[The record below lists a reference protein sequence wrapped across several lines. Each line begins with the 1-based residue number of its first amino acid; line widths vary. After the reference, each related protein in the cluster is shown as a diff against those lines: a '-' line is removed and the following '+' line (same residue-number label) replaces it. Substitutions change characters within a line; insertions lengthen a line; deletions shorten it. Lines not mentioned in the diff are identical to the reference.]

1 MNIKAARIS
10 QPAKP
15 AMKKSQQAI
24 GFVAALGEHSI
35 AFGMR
40 WDRISAG
47 KVARSTVSNAAAKY
61 AASSYV
67 LLPARDGKRSIGLL
81 ANSVFVEKGASKKK
95 AISAAAL
102 LASAYPG
109 IDNAV
114 FGVALPG
121 GKVAFMGFRSGSP
134 LIGFDRVTTL
144 ELLPEVTA
152 DFLKEFDDQA
162 APTVKFHAADGL
174 FIGRNADEFYGEWF
188 TALPKKTL
196 VAASVRRAQ
205 APTKLIVAAV
215 MVIAASYGA
224 FITYEQHQ
232 EDLKKQAPPAAQD
245 PQVLYEKSANEYLS
259 AAVAGSQTAG
269 PMTAKINRLPMYHQG
284 WKLEKATCAA
294 ETCTLSWNNSDG
306 GTYRS
311 FAASPLPGLPD
322 SQTTYKEGMTGIEST
337 FAIVSEGPKGFR
349 MDELP
354 KQEQFVMFFGSKAQE
369 MKGAGLE
376 ISLAQGAV
384 VAMPPT
390 PAGTPTITEEVLKE
404 KVVEGTW
411 TMTGNWAF
419 YQALASLPGNMT
431 VELVE
436 VGVADDSMSMS
447 VTGKYYVKK

>member
-1 MNIKAARIS
+1 MGAKAARIG
-10 QPAKP
+10 QPVKP
-15 AMKKSQQAI
+15 ATKKSQQAT

-40 WDRISAG
+40 WDRLSAD
-47 KVARSTVSNAAAKY
+47 KVARSAISNAAAKY

-81 ANSVFVEKGASKKK
+81 ANAAFVAKGASRKK
-95 AISAAAL
+95 AISASAL

-114 FGVALPG
+114 FGVELPS
-121 GKVAFMGFRSGSP
+121 GKAAFMGFRSGSP

-152 DFLKEFDDQA
+152 DFLKEFDEQS
-162 APTVKFHAADGL
+162 APTVRFHAVEGL
-174 FIGRNADEFYGEWF
+174 FGGRNVNEFDSAWF

-196 VAASVRRAQ
+196 VAARVRRAQ
-205 APTKLIVAAV
+205 APTKLVITGVLA
-215 MVIAASYGA
+215 IAAAYGA
-224 FITYEQHQ
+224 LTAYEHHQ
-232 EDLKKQAPPAAQD
+232 EDLQKRAPPVAQD

-284 WKLEKATCAA
+284 WKLEKATCAP

-322 SQTTYKEGMTGIEST
+322 SQTTYKEGMTGLEST
-337 FAIVSEGPKGFR
+337 FTITSEGPKGFR

-354 KQEQFVMFFGSKAQE
+354 KQEQFVMYFGSKAQE

-390 PAGTPTITEEVLKE
+390 PAGTPTITEQVLKE

-411 TMTGNWAF
+411 KMTGNWAF

>member
-1 MNIKAARIS
+1 MNIKAGRIG
-10 QPAKP
+10 QPVKP
-15 AMKKSQQAI
+15 ATKKSQQAN

-40 WDRISAG
+40 WDRIPVG
-47 KVARSTVSNAAAKY
+47 KVARSAVSNAAAKY

-81 ANSVFVEKGASKKK
+81 ANSVFVEKGASRKK
-95 AISAAAL
+95 ATSAAVL

-114 FGVALPG
+114 FGVVLPG
-121 GKVAFMGFRSGSP
+121 GKVAFLGFRSGAP

-152 DFLKEFDDQA
+152 DFLKEFDEQT
-162 APTVKFHAADGL
+162 APTIKFHAVDGL
-174 FIGRNADEFYGEWF
+174 FAGRHADEFDSTWF
-188 TALPKKTL
+188 IALPKKTL
-196 VAASVRRAQ
+196 VAARVRRAQ
-205 APTKLIVAAV
+205 APTKVVVTGVLAMAA
-215 MVIAASYGA
+215 AYGA
-224 FITYEQHQ
+224 FMAYEQHQ
-232 EDLKKQAPPAAQD
+232 QDLQKRAPPVAQD

-259 AAVAGSQTAG
+259 VAVAGSQTAG

-284 WKLEKATCAA
+284 WKLEKATCAP

-322 SQTTYKEGMTGIEST
+322 SQTSYKEGMSGLEST
-337 FAIVSEGPKGFR
+337 FAITSEGPKGFR

-390 PAGTPTITEEVLKE
+390 PAGTPPITEQVLKE

-411 TMTGNWAF
+411 KMTGNWAF